1 MRCPKCDA
9 ELADGQKVCVM
20 CGAFTPASGYFYKD
34 EKKFI
39 SEKNARILK
48 VSICGL
54 VVLAILYF
62 TLRII
67 PPDVVAKDWINALYN
82 RSLVK
87 ARKMTTEQFIMDL
100 DERMS
105 DIRDLS
111 DILYM
116 DNSSDISIKSS
127 EAQYTDSSLAI
138 VDVYIQNNN
147 GVNIRNIQLEL
158 KKENR
163 KWKINRI
170 ISGL

>member
-1 MRCPKCDA
+1 
-9 ELADGQKVCVM
+9 
-20 CGAFTPASGYFYKD
+20 
-34 EKKFI
+34 
-39 SEKNARILK
+39 
-48 VSICGL
+48 
-54 VVLAILYF
+54 
-62 TLRII
+62 
-67 PPDVVAKDWINALYN
+67 
-82 RSLVK
+82 
-87 ARKMTTEQFIMDL
+87 MDL